1 MPASTIVVLAAV
13 VSAFVAFGATL
24 AWAERQT
31 SNLDLS
37 TAKIPD
43 QPKRRSF

>member
-1 MPASTIVVLAAV
+1 MPASTILMLAAV

-31 SNLDLS
+31 RNLNFAA
-37 TAKIPD
+37 AKIPD